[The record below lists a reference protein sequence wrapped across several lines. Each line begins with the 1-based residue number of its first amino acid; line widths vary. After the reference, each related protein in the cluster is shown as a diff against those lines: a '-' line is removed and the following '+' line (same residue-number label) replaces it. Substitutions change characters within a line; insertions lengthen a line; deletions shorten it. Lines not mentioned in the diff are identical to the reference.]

1 MSDENL
7 FLDSQHSTSRRFAV
21 YLIEPDSRK
30 PVADAWVYNR
40 IPAPST
46 KEILSYRG
54 GPAPA
59 AIGYTSDEALCE
71 TPKSHTWSFVWST
84 DGESVAIAKKTMAC
98 SGRRYRDAANS

>member
-21 YLIEPDSRK
+21 LEDNGTSAWLYLTEPDSRT

-46 KEILSYRG
+46 KKILSYRG

-59 AIGYTSDEALCE
+59 AIGYTSDGGIVRNSQKAHLVVRLV
-71 TPKSHTWSFVWST
+71 H
-84 DGESVAIAKKTMAC
+84 
-98 SGRRYRDAANS
+98 GR